1 MLRFVLATSSLI
13 LGLAV
18 TACSSDSAPS
28 TPADDAGAD
37 AQADGGADSLPSNDP
52 VVLATAT
59 GEVRWIE
66 AYGDALYWITST
78 GEVDVLDAKGTRT
91 LGTVSLGRCAVAFAK
106 GVLVSS
112 KTATAEELITFT
124 PDGTK
129 KVQTGFHT
137 DACTIQGQT
146 AVVVGARQ
154 DGPSA
159 FTDGVA
165 FVGGATLD
173 FRAGAVSN
181 STSAAGATANDLYL
195 VVQNSKAQEDLYIAS
210 FSGSMTLSL
219 VASNVPAPS
228 FSPVLPDGSDL
239 LWITD
244 APSARGV
251 VRFDAAKKEA
261 TMATD
266 LKGVLATGESLS
278 GSFAFDASSFYLTV
292 TTSGSSAA
300 ARLLRVNRTSAASTE
315 LATGLVY
322 SAPVTLF
329 RTFAVSLR
337 ETATET
343 EIVGFPR

>member
-1 MLRFVLATSSLI
+1 MRRFVLVTGSFI

-18 TACSSDSAPS
+18 TACSSDGAPA
-28 TPADDAGAD
+28 TPADDAGPD
-37 AQADGGADSLPSNDP
+37 AQADGGADSPPSTDP

-78 GEVDVLDAKGTRT
+78 GEVDVLDANGTRT
-91 LGTVSLGRCAVAFAK
+91 LGTVTFGRCAVAFAK

-112 KTATAEELITFT
+112 KTATAEELITFA

-129 KVQTGFHT
+129 KVQTGFNT
-137 DACTIQGQT
+137 DACTTQGQS

-154 DGPSA
+154 DGPSS

-165 FVGGATLD
+165 FVGGPTLD
-173 FRAGAVSN
+173 FRAGAVPN
-181 STSAAGATANDLYL
+181 FTSSAGATANDLY
-195 VVQNSKAQEDLYIAS
+195 VVSQSSKAQEDLSIAS
-210 FSGSMTLSL
+210 FSGSTTFSL

-228 FSPVLPDGSDL
+228 FSPILPDGSDL

-251 VRFDAAKKEA
+251 VRFDAAKKQA
-261 TMATD
+261 AIATD
-266 LKGVLATGESLS
+266 LKSVVLAGESLS
-278 GSFAFDASSFYLTV
+278 GSFAVDASSFYVTV
-292 TTSGSSAA
+292 TTSGGSAT
-300 ARLLRVNRTSAASTE
+300 ARLLRVNRTTAASTE

-337 ETATET
+337 ENATGT
-343 EIVGFPR
+343 DIIGFPR